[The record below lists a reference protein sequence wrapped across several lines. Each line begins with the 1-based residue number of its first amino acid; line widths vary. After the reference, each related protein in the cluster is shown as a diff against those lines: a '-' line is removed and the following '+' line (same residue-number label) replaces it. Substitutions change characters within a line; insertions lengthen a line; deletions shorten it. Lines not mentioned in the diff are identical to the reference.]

1 MPFYLAERVF
11 TFDVSVDEIRFDL
24 QIFQAVSVFC
34 YYGEFPGR
42 EKLSLILE
50 TKCIDNDFSFDIID
64 MVSVKVTGYIETGS
78 RFGVF
83 GGKVQATQSYI
94 ISLGQDSY
102 DRPFVEKIYCPDELH
117 LPVRVVYRYDAVVIG
132 VVVVAAYDN
141 ILIGVIFKVD
151 VTDITF
157 DTSP

>member
-78 RFGVF
+78 RFGVPSAKTRMTGRSLKRSIVPMSCICPF
-83 GGKVQATQSYI
+83 GSFI
-94 ISLGQDSY
+94 DMMPS
-102 DRPFVEKIYCPDELH
+102 
-117 LPVRVVYRYDAVVIG
+117 
-132 VVVVAAYDN
+132 
-141 ILIGVIFKVD
+141 
-151 VTDITF
+151 
-157 DTSP
+157 